1 MRHRRVRQPHIHE
14 VTRALPKGSSIPGT
28 HLPSQLLGLPVPG
41 MHKQEALW
49 RKVRPLSWF
58 SSACKSSRAQ
68 IQNLSS
74 LGASCLWT
82 ALTDDT
88 NCQEPECSYRDEGTA
103 ILISGHLSLTLS
115 GAVVT
120 TGRQLTQ
127 GVLCCL
133 RGVDSGTL

>member
-1 MRHRRVRQPHIHE
+1 MRHRGVRQPHIHE
-14 VTRALPKGSSIPGT
+14 AVTCALPKGRSILVPT
-28 HLPSQLLGLPVPG
+28 FLPSLLGLPIPG
-41 MHKQEALW
+41 MRKQEALW
-49 RKVRPLSWF
+49 RKGRPLSWF

-74 LGASCLWT
+74 LEHRACGQHL
-82 ALTDDT
+82 LNDT
-88 NCQEPECSYRDEGTA
+88 NCQECSYRDEGTA
-103 ILISGHLSLTLS
+103 TLISGHLSLTLS
-115 GAVVT
+115 AAVVT